1 MFFYYKKSEI
11 LKGKCY
17 VVYQS
22 EKKLTEDE
30 MDKINKIHNN
40 LLIDTI
46 IDESEEPFMYYP
58 ILEDKIIRP
67 ATEKELVKLGIVK
80 LREGE
85 KIENDKI
92 IKVEKPN
99 GVKIQWNYET
109 LTYEEKA
116 TEDEITEFI
125 GNLVT
130 TILYDV
136 LTIGCEVIIQGKKHQ
151 QSLEKSKREAL
162 DEQVGGINLAEELN
176 RPITTIMWP
185 FRDDG
190 TDTVIMSTDEFEQ
203 MVLDCHKYGQNC
215 YIAAELLK
223 AKRNINS
230 TIDDFYTE
238 LTNIDVIS
246 LENL

>member
-1 MFFYYKKSEI
+1 
-11 LKGKCY
+11 
-17 VVYQS
+17 
-22 EKKLTEDE
+22 

-58 ILEDKIIRP
+58 ILEDEIIRP

-136 LTIGCEVIIQGKKHQ
+136 LTIGCEVIIQGKK
-151 QSLEKSKREAL
+151 
-162 DEQVGGINLAEELN
+162 
-176 RPITTIMWP
+176 
-185 FRDDG
+185 
-190 TDTVIMSTDEFEQ
+190 
-203 MVLDCHKYGQNC
+203 
-215 YIAAELLK
+215 
-223 AKRNINS
+223 NIN
-230 TIDDFYTE
+230 
-238 LTNIDVIS
+238 NH
-246 LENL
+246 